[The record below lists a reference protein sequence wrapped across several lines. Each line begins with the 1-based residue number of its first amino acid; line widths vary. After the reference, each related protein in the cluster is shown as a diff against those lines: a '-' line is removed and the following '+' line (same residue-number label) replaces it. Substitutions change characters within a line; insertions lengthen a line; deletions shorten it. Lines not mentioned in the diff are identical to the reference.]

1 MKIKAN
7 IPTEIV
13 LSKEQQKKIA
23 LDYLYNLYEWKSS
36 YFISDQCL
44 YKTVIYHQH
53 ETWEEDLVVR
63 DATDDDYVMA
73 SLLLKIKESN

>member
-13 LSKEQQKKIA
+13 LSKEQQKEIA

-44 YKTVIYHQH
+44 YKTMTYHQH
-53 ETWEEDLVVR
+53 ETWTEDVFIR
-63 DATDDDYVMA
+63 DAIDDDYVIA
-73 SLLLKIKESN
+73 SLLLKIKETN